1 VLSLSVYVRAQLDHI
16 NSYRR
21 VPCIIIRHDITEC
34 HASLSLL
41 LHALSTSQLRPHDH
55 NTSYPLYA
63 GGWCPIILRT
73 HTHGGELA
81 TEKSVKS
88 GTTYTYVQR
97 LLLVVSRVPSN
108 MRGHTPGPAG
118 WQNKP
123 RVRAR
128 HKLPSPRRNQTLH
141 CDDGGRERDKRAAA
155 RATRRGRGRP
165 ASVCIGAGRVPLYPR
180 GESGRRLCVP
190 GSSRGGPA
198 PHMRRARATAPSASG
213 PFAPHMRRPPKSCC
227 PGASSSRRVPVGF
240 FLVVYGCSDPTRR
253 DKMVGALKS
262 SAGYMASRQYAYLK
276 FIRKR
281 KTRMK
286 NQVYIRRGRRNL
298 LCGLDFFFAP
308 CSKLNSA
315 R

>member
-1 VLSLSVYVRAQLDHI
+1 MSVYVRAQLDHI

-128 HKLPSPRRNQTLH
+128 HKLPPPPPRLRRRRP
-141 CDDGGRERDKRAAA
+141 GERQAGYPSGTRPAGKCVH
-155 RATRRGRGRP
+155 RRGAGPPISARRERP
-165 ASVCIGAGRVPLYPR
+165 ASLRAG
-180 GESGRRLCVP
+180 
-190 GSSRGGPA
+190 
-198 PHMRRARATAPSASG
+198 
-213 PFAPHMRRPPKSCC
+213 
-227 PGASSSRRVPVGF
+227 
-240 FLVVYGCSDPTRR
+240 
-253 DKMVGALKS
+253 
-262 SAGYMASRQYAYLK
+262 
-276 FIRKR
+276 
-281 KTRMK
+281 
-286 NQVYIRRGRRNL
+286 
-298 LCGLDFFFAP
+298 
-308 CSKLNSA
+308 
-315 R
+315 